1 MQEQIVKVVGLFDVG
16 GVVLWLMYYLFLIED
31 DEQGCV
37 MVSWMISIG
46 LFDCKEIVFVVDM
59 LVKVDKVV

>member
-1 MQEQIVKVVGLFDVG
+1 
-16 GVVLWLMYYLFLIED
+16 
-31 DEQGCV
+31 